1 MKAGGAVRA
10 QVRSVSSADENP
22 REPAPA
28 LLGPLEP
35 GRTPDADSVDGIL
48 RSIAME
54 FDVVM
59 GRTDR
64 VQADCARLRA
74 RLAEPAAAEPR
85 PENPERFVRIA
96 AFTWSKAVPEIVIQ
110 ANLTIESALPFALKE
125 IEVACAQFAR
135 SGVVIDS
142 QRRTITEVLPAHG
155 RLQVEALNIGP
166 VHPQAGSSGCR
177 IVNVTPA

>member
-1 MKAGGAVRA
+1 MTQLSKILAACSAVFLVLGAVAGSASATPRDD
-10 QVRSVSSADENP
+10 QVPSGGDERQLQQTAHN
-22 REPAPA
+22 E
-28 LLGPLEP
+28 
-35 GRTPDADSVDGIL
+35 
-48 RSIAME
+48 
-54 FDVVM
+54 
-59 GRTDR
+59 
-64 VQADCARLRA
+64 
-74 RLAEPAAAEPR
+74 AEPAAAEPR

-110 ANLTIESALPFALKE
+110 ADLTIESALPFALKE